1 MIKNFEWQIACR
13 YLLTKKKDGFI
24 SVINTLSLIGIAIG
38 VSVLIIVMSVMN
50 GYETEL
56 IQRILGINGHIT
68 IMAPGN
74 RLMSFDKSLS
84 QQIQDIPG
92 IKFVAPIITD
102 QAMVMGRNATG
113 VVIRAIDGVD
123 LEQKPIMTNSLLG
136 EGFSP
141 YRRGEGILIGVEL
154 AKQLDV
160 SEGDSIKLI
169 SPELDNLA
177 IGAIPRAKTFKIVGV
192 FDVGMCEYNSSIVF
206 MPLKSAQLFL
216 GINQQISGI
225 EVILHK
231 HTDLQHIKNAIS
243 QVLES
248 NSKDLVIVDWTQ
260 QNDSLMNALR
270 IERNVMFFIL
280 SLIVVI
286 AAFNII
292 TSLTML
298 VNDKKTGIAIFKTIG
313 MDQSSI
319 VKIFMLCGSIIGI
332 TGTIIGCVLGVL
344 FAVNIEKIREFL
356 ESLTGITLFD
366 PVIYFLTSLPSE
378 LSFVNVMFIFLI
390 SVLLSLVATI
400 YPAIK
405 ASKLSPV
412 VIFRSSS

>member
-56 IQRILGINGHIT
+56 IKRILGINGHIT

-74 RLMSFDKSLS
+74 RLMSFDQSLS

-102 QAMVMGRNATG
+102 QAMVMDRNATG
-113 VVIRAIDGVD
+113 VIIRAIDGVD
-123 LEQKPIMTNSLLG
+123 LEKKPMMENSLLG
-136 EGFSP
+136 GNFNS
-141 YRRGEGILIGVEL
+141 YKRGEGIIIGIEL
-154 AKQLDV
+154 ARQLDV
-160 SEGDSIKLI
+160 SDGDSIKLI

-177 IGAIPRAKTFKIVGV
+177 IGSIPRAKTFKIIGI
-192 FDVGMCEYNSSIVF
+192 FDVGMHEYNSSTIF
-206 MPLKSAQLFL
+206 MTLKSAQLFL
-216 GINQQISGI
+216 GINQKISGI
-225 EVILHK
+225 EIVLQK
-231 HTDLQHIKNAIS
+231 HANLPHTKKAIS

-332 TGTIIGCVLGVL
+332 TGTIIGCILGVF
-344 FAVNIEKIREFL
+344 FAINIEKIREFL